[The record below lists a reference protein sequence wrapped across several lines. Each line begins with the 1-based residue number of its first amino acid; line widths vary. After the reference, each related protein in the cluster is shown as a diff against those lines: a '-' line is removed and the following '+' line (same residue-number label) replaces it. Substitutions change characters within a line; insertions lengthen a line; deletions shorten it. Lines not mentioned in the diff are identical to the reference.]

1 MTGHLSLARIITFV
15 VLTHAAFGAARVT
28 SSLYALSNR
37 ASTFTVGVV
46 MALFALVP
54 ALLAVRAGRWLD
66 RAGPYRPLL
75 LGTALMTSGALLP
88 ALFPYATADVA
99 PLLVA
104 AALLGTG
111 FMYVQM
117 TAQNLVGVL
126 ADPARRP
133 AAFSMLALGFSTSGL
148 IAPVTSGF
156 MIDAIG
162 HRATFA
168 AVFVLLATSL
178 ALLYTQRRR
187 LPGPEAHAHARD
199 ASDPFELMRHPDV
212 RAVLIVSGLI
222 SMGWD
227 MQSFLI
233 PVYGNSIGL
242 AASQIGLVLGSF
254 AAATFTIRLAM
265 PALARRYREWQV
277 LLFTLLVS
285 ATAFALMPLFKS
297 MVPLMAVAFLLGL
310 GLGSAQP
317 NVMSLL
323 HDRSPKGRVGEALG
337 LRTTIMNSSHVVLP
351 LVIGAFG
358 SVLGAAAGFWM
369 MAVALGGGGWSARRR
384 LRLERPHRDRSS

>member
-1 MTGHLSLARIITFV
+1 MKHLGFGRIIVFV
-15 VLTHAAFGAARVT
+15 VLTHTAFGAARVT
-28 SSLYALSNR
+28 SSLYALSNG
-37 ASTFTVGVV
+37 ASAFTVGVV
-46 MALFALVP
+46 IALFALIP

-66 RAGPYRPLL
+66 RVGPLRPML
-75 LGTALMTSGALLP
+75 LGTTLMTLGALLP
-88 ALFPYATADVA
+88 AVFPYATADVA
-99 PLLVA
+99 PLLVG

-111 FMYVQM
+111 FMYLQM
-117 TAQNLVGVL
+117 TAQHLVGML

-133 AAFSMLALGFSTSGL
+133 AAFSLLALGFSTSGL
-148 IAPVTSGF
+148 IAPVASGF
-156 MIDAIG
+156 MIDAFG

-168 AVFVLLATSL
+168 AVFALLTVTLVLLV
-178 ALLYTQRRR
+178 TQRHRV
-187 LPGPEAHAHARD
+187 PTHDVHARPVE
-199 ASDPFELMRHPDV
+199 STDPFELLRHPDV
-212 RAVLIVSGLI
+212 RAILIVSGLI

-233 PVYGNSIGL
+233 PVYGNSVGL

-254 AAATFTIRLAM
+254 AAATFVIRLAM
-265 PALARRYREWQV
+265 PALSRRYHEWQV

-285 ATAFALMPLFKS
+285 AVAFGLMPLFS
-297 MVPLMAVAFLLGL
+297 TMAPLMGVAFLLGL

-323 HDRSPKGRVGEALG
+323 HDRAPRGRVGEALG

-358 SVLGAAAGFWM
+358 SVLGAAAGFWL
-369 MAVALGGGGWSARRR
+369 MATALTGGGWSARQR
-384 LRLERPHRDRSS
+384 LRVERHGPDEE

>member
-1 MTGHLSLARIITFV
+1 MTLRLARIIGFV
-15 VLTHAAFGAARVT
+15 VLTHTAFGAARVT
-28 SSLYALSNR
+28 SSLYALSNK

-66 RAGPYRPLL
+66 RVGPYRPLL
-75 LGTALMTSGALLP
+75 LGTVLMTAGALLP
-88 ALFPYATADVA
+88 AAFPYATADVA

-111 FMYVQM
+111 FMYLQM
-117 TAQNLVGVL
+117 TAQNIVGVL

-148 IAPVTSGF
+148 IAPVASGF
-156 MIDAIG
+156 MIDAFG
-162 HRATFA
+162 HRVTFA
-168 AVFVLLATSL
+168 AVFVLMAVSL
-178 ALLYTQRRR
+178 ALLFSQRHSMPPR
-187 LPGPEAHAHARD
+187 EAHDHSAQAT
-199 ASDPFELMRHPDV
+199 DPFELLRHADV

-222 SMGWD
+222 SMAWD

-233 PVYGNSIGL
+233 PVYGNSVGL
-242 AASQIGLVLGSF
+242 SASQIGLVLGSF
-254 AAATFTIRLAM
+254 AAATFVIRLAM
-265 PALARRYREWQV
+265 PALSRRYREWQV
-277 LLFTLLVS
+277 LLFTLLAS
-285 ATAFALMPLFKS
+285 AAAFGLMPLFDT
-297 MVPLMAVAFLLGL
+297 MAPLMGVAFLLGL

-323 HDRSPKGRVGEALG
+323 HERSPKGRVGEALG
-337 LRTTIMNSSHVVLP
+337 LRATIMNSSHVVLP

-358 SVLGAAAGFWM
+358 AVLGAAAGFWL
-369 MAVALGGGGWSARRR
+369 MAAALTGGGWSARQRM
-384 LRLERPHRDRSS
+384 RLERARAGGPR